1 MTRQYAKVA
10 VQIWGDSDFIG
21 LSEQAQAL
29 YFKLLTHPTL
39 SLCGVADWRPKRLAA
54 LSKGQS
60 ARRITEAGRELE
72 DGLYIVTD
80 ENTEEVLIRSFLRND
95 ETLKSP
101 KVAVAVANNY
111 AAVVSPTIRGVLVH
125 EMKRLHEDR
134 PDWSGFSKVENLFS
148 EPEINPIELIENRL
162 SDTVSDTLS
171 SEYPHPINHNLNLQ
185 PTTNN
190 PRFSSKTESELFD
203 EWYSIYP
210 KKADKQAARRAF
222 LKAIK
227 TVSFDVL
234 YEGAERYRDDP
245 NREPAFTKNPA
256 TWLNAGAW
264 DNQPEA
270 PKHSGYVNKAQ
281 QRYEANLSRVRT
293 AEMASGVSQPQ
304 LTGGSSNDFGY

>member
-125 EMKRLHEDR
+125 EMKRLHDDR

-148 EPEINPIELIENRL
+148 EPEINPIELIENR
-162 SDTVSDTLS
+162 VSDTLS
-171 SEYPHPINHNLNLQ
+171 SEYPHPLTINHNLQ
-185 PTTNN
+185 PTTIN

-203 EWYSIYP
+203 EWYAIYP
-210 KKADKQAARRAF
+210 KKADRKRAAKAF
-222 LKAIK
+222 SKAIK

-234 YEGAERYRDDP
+234 YEGATRYRNDP
-245 NREPAFTKNPA
+245 NREDRFTKNPA
-256 TWLNAGAW
+256 TWLNDGAW
-264 DNQPEA
+264 DNQPET
-270 PKHSGYVNKAQ
+270 SRSKAQ
-281 QRYEANLSRVRT
+281 QNQDANEQMVRRY
-293 AEMASGVSQPQ
+293 AEDARQARQAEQ
-304 LTGGSSNDFGY
+304 LRLGS